1 MTTLSHLTG
10 GARQAKSL
18 RLLHVWAGVRVAL
31 QWQGSEGRH
40 VFRVAGHEEQF
51 AGTLAPAHQA
61 GVQTQLCSLVIT
73 GGPVTAACGL
83 NIHI

>member
-18 RLLHVWAGVRVAL
+18 RLLHVWARVRVAL

-51 AGTLAPAHQA
+51 AGTLGPAHEA
-61 GVQTQLCSLVIT
+61 GVQTQLCSLVIA
-73 GGPVTAACGL
+73 GGPVTASSGL
-83 NIHI
+83 NIQI